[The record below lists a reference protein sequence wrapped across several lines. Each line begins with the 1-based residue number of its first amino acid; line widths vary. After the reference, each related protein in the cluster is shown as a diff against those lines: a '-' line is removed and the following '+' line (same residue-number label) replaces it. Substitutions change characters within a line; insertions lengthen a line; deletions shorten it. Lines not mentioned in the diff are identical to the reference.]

1 MCGLRVKINY
11 TFSAAGTMVT
21 IFISVLGTT
30 EREIPKEPIFGG
42 GGLNM
47 RAQQS
52 GIIIFMHGENA
63 MDKKRYQI
71 YREEILPHFF
81 VQIRAEYM

>member
-1 MCGLRVKINY
+1 M
-11 TFSAAGTMVT
+11 AT
-21 IFISVLGTT
+21 IFISVLGIT
-30 EREIPKEPIFGG
+30 ESEIPKEPIVLIKTKALCVGG

-47 RAQQS
+47 GAQQS

-71 YREEILPHFF
+71 YREEILTHFF
-81 VQIRAEYM
+81 CVDKRRI